1 MALFKIEKG
10 LAANLTKNRPNAK
23 EGYAYFTTDDGKL
36 YIDISGD
43 GTIAANNTTR
53 IAVNAKKADY
63 AVNATNATYATSAD
77 NATNATKLSI
87 SDDTSTKIYV
97 LGATGTGQQTIYR
110 ETSVYMQN
118 NVLKGAAWNDYAEY
132 READIQEPGRCI
144 VEQGDD
150 TLTQSTNFMQPGAAI
165 ISDTFGFAIGET
177 DKAKTPIAVS
187 GRVLAYPYESLD
199 VFKEHIGYPVCSGP
213 NGTVSIM
220 SDEEYKNKG
229 YCAIGIISAV
239 PDYETWGENNV
250 PVNGRVWIKVI

>member
-36 YIDISGD
+36 YIDIAGD
-43 GTIAANNTTR
+43 GTTAASSTTR
-53 IAVNAKKADY
+53 IAVNAKSADF
-63 AVNATNATYATSAD
+63 AANATAATYAGSADTATSA
-77 NATNATKLSI
+77 NKLSI
-87 SDDTSTKIYV
+87 SDDTTTKIYV
-97 LGATGTGQQTIYR
+97 LGAAGTGSQNVYR

-132 READIQEPGRCI
+132 READTQEPGRCI
-144 VEQGDD
+144 VEQGND
-150 TLTQSTNFMQPGAAI
+150 TLVQSTDFMEPGAAI

-187 GRVLAYPYESLD
+187 GRVLAYPYEPLYI
-199 VFKEHIGYPVCSGP
+199 FKENIGRPVCSGP

-220 SDEEYKNKG
+220 SDEDYKNKG
-229 YCAIGIISAV
+229 YCAIGTISAV

-250 PVNGRVWIKVI
+250 PVNGRVWIKII